1 MDIDHNERRAKS
13 ILRKYHITAALISLL
28 YLAAVFALLFLA
40 DDWAVQVWGIVLCTV
55 LFYLISRIMSARTIM
70 LPLILRLDAPLYY
83 ALVKRGRMA
92 GVSAIHQIQAE
103 YFVGHYANVISLC
116 NQKLEARRAD
126 KQWKYYYF
134 SYLANSYFNLGDDE
148 RLREICNRF
157 YQSLASERKKDKIF
171 KRFEGFSFFSVYL
184 NRNFE
189 ACEQY
194 LSKVQKNPLLHINT
208 VFLKARTALLKED
221 AAQAKT
227 CFETVVAEAPLLHYA
242 RLSEAA
248 LQAMENGEEYREAVS
263 VFSEAEVPAPL
274 QPPAVA
280 SFLHV
285 YSKVIRILF
294 IALVLFC
301 TVILLIG
308 KVIDSGSQSWDEYC
322 AEIETL
328 VEADYG
334 DVTVLDAFDLKKE
347 DFWVDAMFIC
357 KTSDSILVGSLYY
370 YEDDWDTT
378 YYEIQAQISLSTL
391 LSDDFRQMSHT
402 YDSVT
407 EECSVTSAFYANE
420 GDVPEK
426 NYYSTVFDVE
436 GRRFAFAVTAIVDGV
451 YSV

>member
-1 MDIDHNERRAKS
+1 
-13 ILRKYHITAALISLL
+13 
-28 YLAAVFALLFLA
+28 
-40 DDWAVQVWGIVLCTV
+40 
-55 LFYLISRIMSARTIM
+55 
-70 LPLILRLDAPLYY
+70 
-83 ALVKRGRMA
+83 
-92 GVSAIHQIQAE
+92 
-103 YFVGHYANVISLC
+103 
-116 NQKLEARRAD
+116 
-126 KQWKYYYF
+126 
-134 SYLANSYFNLGDDE
+134 
-148 RLREICNRF
+148 
-157 YQSLASERKKDKIF
+157 
-171 KRFEGFSFFSVYL
+171 
-184 NRNFE
+184 
-189 ACEQY
+189 
-194 LSKVQKNPLLHINT
+194 
-208 VFLKARTALLKED
+208 
-221 AAQAKT
+221 
-227 CFETVVAEAPLLHYA
+227 
-242 RLSEAA
+242 
-248 LQAMENGEEYREAVS
+248 MENGEEYREAVS